1 MSEWSEYRLGDVAT
15 VFDGPHAT
23 PKKTTDGPWYLSIS
37 SLKRG
42 RFDFSLSAH
51 LSEEDYP
58 KWTKRVTPEPGDTV
72 FSYET
77 RIGDAAHWG
86 FDDRAALGRR
96 MGLLRPNRDL
106 IDPRFLT
113 HVYLSPQF
121 QELIRMKTV
130 HGATVE
136 RLLIAEMPEWPI
148 ALPPL
153 AEQRRIVSVIGAFD
167 DLIET
172 NRDLASRAAHLARSI
187 AATVSTCVPF
197 SDITTVSAS
206 RQIRPEGQVSHYSL
220 PAFDNDQVPECVDGE
235 SIKSNKLPL
244 RSPTVLVS
252 RLNPRWE
259 RCWMAYPGENAVS
272 STEFVPFVGNEV
284 ATEEVWA
291 VASASSFWDQ
301 MRSRVT
307 GTTGSHQ
314 RVSKDAIATLVV
326 PDVRLLAD
334 ERRDQVVDLVRIV
347 QDCRD
352 EIADLVR
359 TRDELLPLL
368 MSGKMRVEDVEI
380 PKGVA

>member
-1 MSEWSEYRLGDVAT
+1 MSEWTSVSLRDATVSQDSRRVPVKKSDRVEGPYPYYGASGVVDYVNDFIFDGTFLLVAEDGDNLRTRNTPIAFLGYGRFWVNNHAHVLEAAPGFDIHFLHYAMQLVDVAGYLT
-15 VFDGPHAT
+15 GSTRPKLTARSLGHIEVQAPHL
-23 PKKTTDGPWYLSIS
+23 D
-37 SLKRG
+37 
-42 RFDFSLSAH
+42 
-51 LSEEDYP
+51 
-58 KWTKRVTPEPGDTV
+58 
-72 FSYET
+72 
-77 RIGDAAHWG
+77 
-86 FDDRAALGRR
+86 
-96 MGLLRPNRDL
+96 
-106 IDPRFLT
+106 
-113 HVYLSPQF
+113 
-121 QELIRMKTV
+121 
-130 HGATVE
+130 
-136 RLLIAEMPEWPI
+136 
-148 ALPPL
+148 
-153 AEQRRIVSVIGAFD
+153 EQRRIASVLGAFD

-172 NRDLASRAAHLARSI
+172 NRDLASCAVHLARSI
-187 AATVSTCVPF
+187 AAGVSTYVPL
-197 SDITTVSAS
+197 SEIATVSAS

-220 PAFDNDQVPECVDGE
+220 PAFDSEQVPECVDGQ

-244 RSPTVLVS
+244 GSPTVLVS

-334 ERRDQVVDLVRIV
+334 DKRRQIIDLVRIV

-352 EIADLVR
+352 EITDLTR

-368 MSGKMRVEDVEI
+368 MSGNVRVEDVEI